1 MGALISSLLFQPP
14 ASPTA
19 LPHDVR
25 LLHLPCTLADGS
37 SGDIAAAFFAHRSA
51 SFTILFSHGNAE
63 DLGTL
68 CDWMQELS
76 ENLQANVLAYDY
88 VGYGFSCSP
97 AQADGKPTELNC
109 YRSAEA
115 ALAYLVNRRGIAAE
129 SIVLWG
135 RSLGTAMAC
144 YLATSTN
151 AAFRGLVMQ
160 SPLLSAYRIAFPFR
174 FSLVGDSFRCVDM
187 AARLRVHVLLVHGTR
202 DAIVPVW
209 HSYAL
214 LRLIPHA
221 LLEEPL
227 FVEGAGHNN
236 VEATLEQL
244 ARRKGRGAQSRLFL
258 AVKHLVGSH

>member
-1 MGALISSLLFQPP
+1 MGSLISSLLFQPP

-19 LPHDVR
+19 LPQDVR
-25 LLHLPCTLADGS
+25 LLRLPCTLADGS
-37 SGDIAAAFFAHRSA
+37 SGDIAAAFFAHKSA

-68 CDWMQELS
+68 CDWMRELS
-76 ENLQANVLAYDY
+76 ENLRANVLAYDY
-88 VGYGFSCSP
+88 LGYGFSSAP
-97 AQADGKPTELNC
+97 AQTGGKPTELDC

-115 ALAYLVNRRGIAAE
+115 ALEYLVNRRGIAAE

-144 YLATSTN
+144 HLATSTDS
-151 AAFRGLVMQ
+151 AFRGLVLQ

-174 FSLVGDSFRCVDM
+174 FSLFGDSFKCVDM
-187 AARLRVHVLLVHGTR
+187 AALLRVHVLLVHGTR
-202 DAIVPVW
+202 DAIVPIW
-209 HSYAL
+209 HSHVL
-214 LRLIPHA
+214 LRLIPHT

-236 VEATLEQL
+236 VEATLEQQ
-244 ARRKGRGAQSRLFL
+244 ARRKGHGAQSQLFL
-258 AVKHLVGSH
+258 AVKRLVGIQ